1 MKKLFEDY
9 KNNGDYM
16 DLKSWT
22 IDFIKRDKEEH
33 KDNQDYKKEVIHN
46 LELEYNAQEVA
57 NSIYQNLRLPM
68 GIGYITCII
77 NILLSLLIRPFDVK
91 SIINTVSVLIAIIGI
106 IIMLISLLTVIKMNQ
121 KKELL
126 VNSGRNI

>member
-1 MKKLFEDY
+1 
-9 KNNGDYM
+9 M